1 MSISL
6 QNLIST
12 GKWAK
17 MMSKLNEYLF
27 PEESGTFIGTLEH
40 KTYKSDRKCL
50 MCYFRTDDSRK
61 IVLPIWE
68 DSKTSKYT
76 TQNNKETCFLNDVQ
90 EGSRWKCEYEVV
102 KDKGYTRF
110 LNAIMIT
117 KSKVEVDNNYYIKSF
132 FLMLIKRAFPRQLI
146 ANIEFVRLNATS
158 EKELCAL
165 KDNRITY
172 RIYRQGNDYCIYRD
186 RYGETK
192 EKTAKVLV
200 DGASFDVISK
210 LFV

>member
-1 MSISL
+1 
-6 QNLIST
+6 
-12 GKWAK
+12 
-17 MMSKLNEYLF
+17 
-27 PEESGTFIGTLEH
+27 
-40 KTYKSDRKCL
+40 
-50 MCYFRTDDSRK
+50 
-61 IVLPIWE
+61 
-68 DSKTSKYT
+68 
-76 TQNNKETCFLNDVQ
+76 
-90 EGSRWKCEYEVV
+90 
-102 KDKGYTRF
+102 
-110 LNAIMIT
+110 MIT